1 MAVSAAAR
9 KLMAARKVPSASAV
23 LEKAGMS
30 FMLPTPPL
38 RAPRANKFTG
48 CLPGPKFIYY
58 FDYTWQL

>member
-1 MAVSAAAR
+1 
-9 KLMAARKVPSASAV
+9 MAARKVPSASAV

-48 CLPGPKFIYY
+48 CLPGPKFIY
-58 FDYTWQL
+58 